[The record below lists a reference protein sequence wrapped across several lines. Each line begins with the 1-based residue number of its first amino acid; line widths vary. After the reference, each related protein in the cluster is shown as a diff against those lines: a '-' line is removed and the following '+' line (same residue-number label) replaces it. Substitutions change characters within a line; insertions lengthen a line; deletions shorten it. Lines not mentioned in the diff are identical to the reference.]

1 MPTADDSGALSPPV
15 GAMLRAARESRGLSV
30 PGVAERARIPETLV
44 EQIEHD
50 DFAGCGGDFFA
61 RGHVRSLAV
70 VVGLDAGRAV
80 RRFDEVHVVP
90 EPPPK
95 WATPRQAPARPADA
109 VPAAPASAKFVPPPP
124 PTFEDVPRARRPG
137 GSPSAPVRPPAPPAR
152 AVPPAAGRPAVTA
165 VPAAMRKGGATA
177 VVVPRR
183 PSGPSWKLPLAV
195 AFGIVALGAVVFAI
209 ASLRTPH
216 KPAARALPP
225 SSAPASAASATP
237 AAPAGID
244 LQLRVRPGQSSF
256 VRVTDGSGRQLFQG
270 TLSGQAVKDFRDPK
284 KIMVDYANSRAF
296 TVVLNGKDL
305 GPPSC
310 NSIACVLQYE
320 PA

>member
-1 MPTADDSGALSPPV
+1 MPTADHSGAISPPV
-15 GAMLRAARESRGLSV
+15 GAMLRAARESRGLTV
-30 PGVAERARIPETLV
+30 GEVAERARIPETLV
-44 EQIEHD
+44 ARIEDD
-50 DFAGCGGDFFA
+50 DFDDCGGDFFA

-80 RRFDEVHVVP
+80 HRFDEVHVVP

-95 WATPRQAPARPADA
+95 WATPRQAPVRLDDVVTAA
-109 VPAAPASAKFVPPPP
+109 AAPAKFVPLPP
-124 PTFEDVPRARRPG
+124 PTFEDVPRTRRPG
-137 GSPSAPVRPPAPPAR
+137 GSASAPVRPPAPPAR
-152 AVPPAAGRPAVTA
+152 AVPPAAGRPPVTA
-165 VPAAMRKGGATA
+165 VPAALRKGGATA

-195 AFGIVALGAVVFAI
+195 ACGIVALGAIIFAI
-209 ASLRTPH
+209 ASLRTSH

-225 SSAPASAASATP
+225 SSSPASATP

-284 KIMVDYANSRAF
+284 KIVVDYANARAF